1 MACGRA
7 SSFRRHCPLE
17 QGSRR
22 PLLLVENASGP
33 AARAGI
39 RRGDIV
45 LALNGQPVRDV
56 AQLRALLD
64 KSGRSVALLIERDN
78 ARIFVPVDRYRLM
91 LAQGCCDC
99 CAKVRLDVMP
109 RSQCG

>member
-1 MACGRA
+1 M
-7 SSFRRHCPLE
+7 
-17 QGSRR
+17 
-22 PLLLVENASGP
+22 LVENASGP

-78 ARIFVPVDRYRLM
+78 ARIFVPVDI
-91 LAQGCCDC
+91 A
-99 CAKVRLDVMP
+99 
-109 RSQCG
+109 